1 VADVGNGSFT
11 HVAGVRDVVEGPR
24 PSHPSQARGE
34 PPDEAVPARRRDVVG
49 TVLGFARTLRH
60 AGVAASPDR
69 VEAMLAAVG
78 HLDVLD
84 PTAVYWAGRL
94 TLCGGPD
101 DLDRYDAAFAAY
113 FAGEVPRPTHTAGP
127 PKERLSQMAPLE
139 AGSGDAEDDDGDGPD
154 LAARASADEVLR
166 HRDVA
171 ELTADE
177 REHLRRLFALLVPAA
192 PLRSARR
199 RRPSPSGSVHPART
213 VRRALRDGGEVTR
226 LMHRRPTPRP
236 RRVVLLVDVS
246 GSMSPYADALLRF
259 AHAAVRARP
268 ASTEVFTIGTR
279 LTRVTREM
287 RLRDPD
293 RALAAS
299 GTAIP
304 DWSGGT
310 RLGEVLKAFLDRWG
324 QRGTARGAVVVVCSD
339 GWERGGAELL
349 GEQMARLRRLAHTVV
364 WVNPH
369 KGRTGYEPLT
379 GGMVAALPS
388 VDHFV
393 SGHSMAAFEELTG
406 VIQRA

>member
-1 VADVGNGSFT
+1 M
-11 HVAGVRDVVEGPR
+11 
-24 PSHPSQARGE
+24 
-34 PPDEAVPARRRDVVG
+34 
-49 TVLGFARTLRH
+49 LGFARTLRH

-69 VEAMLAAVG
+69 VEAMLAALG
-78 HLDVLD
+78 SLDVLD
-84 PTAVYWAGRL
+84 PGAVYWAGRL

-113 FAGEVPRPTHTAGP
+113 FAGERPRGARPSGRPDVQLAA
-127 PKERLSQMAPLE
+127 SAPLD
-139 AGSGDAEDDDGDGPD
+139 SGRGDGNDDPEAPQ
-154 LAARASADEVLR
+154 LAVQAGGDEVLR

-171 ELTADE
+171 QLSPAE

-192 PLRSARR
+192 PMRPARR
-199 RRPSPSGSVHPART
+199 RQASPLGAVHPART
-213 VRRALRDGGEVTR
+213 VRRALRSGGEVTR
-226 LMHRRPTPRP
+226 LLRHRRQARP
-236 RRVVLLVDVS
+236 RRVVLLIDVS
-246 GSMSPYADALLRF
+246 GSMAPYADALLRF

-268 ASTEVFTIGTR
+268 VTTEVFTIGTR

-299 GTAIP
+299 GSAIP

-324 QRGTARGAVVVVCSD
+324 QRGTARGAVIVLCSD
-339 GWERGGAELL
+339 GWERGGTELL
-349 GEQMARLRRLAHTVV
+349 AEQMVRLRRLAHAVV

-369 KGRTGYEPLT
+369 KGRAGYEPLT
-379 GGMVAALPS
+379 GGMQAALPS

-393 SGHSMAAFEELTG
+393 SGHSLAAFEELTG
-406 VIQRA
+406 VIQRV

>member
-1 VADVGNGSFT
+1 VT
-11 HVAGVRDVVEGPR
+11 PRDVV
-24 PSHPSQARGE
+24 
-34 PPDEAVPARRRDVVG
+34 D
-49 TVLGFARTLRH
+49 TVLGFARTLRA

-69 VEAMLAAVG
+69 VEAMLAALG
-78 HLDVLD
+78 ALDVLD
-84 PTAVYWAGRL
+84 PTDVYWAGRL

-101 DLDRYDAAFAAY
+101 DLDRYDAAFAAW
-113 FAGEVPRPTHTAGP
+113 FAGEVPRPRRPAP
-127 PKERLSQMAPLE
+127 QERPQLATTAPLE
-139 AGSGDAEDDDGDGPD
+139 PGSGDDDGTDTPE
-154 LAARASADEVLR
+154 LATQASADEVLR

-171 ELTADE
+171 GMTLAE
-177 REHLRRLFALLVPAA
+177 REHLRRLFALLRPAT
-192 PLRSARR
+192 PMRPARR
-199 RRPSPSGSVHPART
+199 RRPSPQGAVHPART
-213 VRRALRDGGEVTR
+213 VRRALRNGGEVTR
-226 LMHRRPTPRP
+226 LLHRRRAPRP
-236 RRVVLLVDVS
+236 RRVVLLIDVS

-299 GTAIP
+299 GSAIP

-339 GWERGGAELL
+339 GWERGGTQLL
-349 GEQMARLRRLAHTVV
+349 AAQMVRLRRLAHSVV

-369 KGRTGYEPLT
+369 KGRSGYEPLT

-388 VDHFV
+388 IDHFV

>member
-1 VADVGNGSFT
+1 MPDPVELRPA
-11 HVAGVRDVVEGPR
+11 RDVV
-24 PSHPSQARGE
+24 
-34 PPDEAVPARRRDVVG
+34 D

-69 VEAMLAAVG
+69 VESMLVALGA
-78 HLDVLD
+78 LDVLD
-84 PTAVYWAGRL
+84 PGAVYWAGRL
-94 TLCGGPD
+94 TLCAGPD
-101 DLDRYDAAFAAY
+101 DLDRYDAAFAVY
-113 FAGEVPRPTHTAGP
+113 FAGERPRAPRPSGRPEVHLTTT
-127 PKERLSQMAPLE
+127 APLE
-139 AGSGDAEDDDGDGPD
+139 PGSTDGDEEPEAPD
-154 LAARASADEVLR
+154 LAVQASAEEVLR

-171 ELTADE
+171 QLTPAE
-177 REHLRRLFALLVPAA
+177 REHLRRLFALLAPAT
-192 PLRSARR
+192 PMRPSRR
-199 RRPSPSGSVHPART
+199 RRASPQGSVHPART
-213 VRRALRDGGEVTR
+213 VRRALRSGGEVSR
-226 LMHRRPTPRP
+226 LMRHRRQARP

-246 GSMSPYADALLRF
+246 GSMAPYADALLRF

-268 ASTEVFTIGTR
+268 VSTEVFTIGTR

-293 RALAAS
+293 KALAAS
-299 GTAIP
+299 GSAIP

-324 QRGTARGAVVVVCSD
+324 QRGTARGAVIVVCSD
-339 GWERGGAELL
+339 GWERGGTDLL
-349 GEQMARLRRLAHTVV
+349 AAQMVRLRRLAHAVV

-369 KGRTGYEPLT
+369 KGRSGYEPLT
-379 GGMVAALPS
+379 GGMQAALPS

>member
-1 VADVGNGSFT
+1 VAAEDRA
-11 HVAGVRDVVEGPR
+11 VAAQSGRDVV
-24 PSHPSQARGE
+24 A
-34 PPDEAVPARRRDVVG
+34 

-69 VEAMLAAVG
+69 VEAMLAAAG

-94 TLCGGPD
+94 TLCGSPD
-101 DLDRYDAAFAAY
+101 DLERYDAAFAAY
-113 FAGEVPRPTHTAGP
+113 FGGEAPRPRRGSP
-127 PKERLSQMAPLE
+127 PERVQVVQAAPLSSGE
-139 AGSGDAEDDDGDGPD
+139 GSEDGGDPTD
-154 LAARASADEVLR
+154 LATQASGEEVLR

-171 ELTADE
+171 DLTLVE
-177 REHLRRLFALLVPAA
+177 REQLRRLFALLKPAA
-192 PLRSARR
+192 PMRASRR
-199 RRPSPSGSVHPART
+199 RSPSAHGSVHQART
-213 VRRALRDGGEVTR
+213 VRRALHDGGEVTR
-226 LMHRRPTPRP
+226 LLHHRARPRP
-236 RRVVLLVDVS
+236 RRVVLLIDVS
-246 GSMSPYADALLRF
+246 GSMTPYADALLRF

-279 LTRVTREM
+279 LTRVTREL

-299 GTAIP
+299 GSAIP

-310 RLGEVLKAFLDRWG
+310 RIGEVLKAFLDRWG
-324 QRGTARGAVVVVCSD
+324 QRGTARGAVVVLCSD

-349 GEQMARLRRLAHTVV
+349 AEQVARLQRLAHSVV

-369 KGRTGYEPLT
+369 KGRAGYEPLT
-379 GGMVAALPS
+379 AGMVAALPS

-393 SGHSMAAFEELTG
+393 AGHSLAAFEELAG
-406 VIQRA
+406 VITRA

>member
-1 VADVGNGSFT
+1 
-11 HVAGVRDVVEGPR
+11 
-24 PSHPSQARGE
+24 
-34 PPDEAVPARRRDVVG
+34 
-49 TVLGFARTLRH
+49 
-60 AGVAASPDR
+60 
-69 VEAMLAAVG
+69 
-78 HLDVLD
+78 
-84 PTAVYWAGRL
+84 VYWAGRL

-113 FAGEVPRPTHTAGP
+113 FAGEVPRASRQSGP
-127 PKERLSQMAPLE
+127 PPVPQLAVSAPLE
-139 AGSGDAEDDDGDGPD
+139 PGTGDGDDESETPQ
-154 LAARASADEVLR
+154 LAVQASPDEVLR

-171 ELTADE
+171 GLTPAE
-177 REHLRRLFALLVPAA
+177 RDHLRRLFALLAPAT
-192 PLRSARR
+192 PMRPSRR
-199 RRPSPSGSVHPART
+199 RRPSLRGAVHPART
-213 VRRALRDGGEVTR
+213 VRSALRDGGEVRR
-226 LMHRRPTPRP
+226 LMHHRRQARP

-268 ASTEVFTIGTR
+268 SSTEVFTIGTR
-279 LTRVTREM
+279 LTRVTREL
-287 RLRDPD
+287 RQRDPD
-293 RALAAS
+293 AALAAS
-299 GTAIP
+299 GSAIP

-324 QRGTARGAVVVVCSD
+324 QRGTARGAVVVLCSD
-339 GWERGGAELL
+339 GWERGGTELL
-349 GEQMARLRRLAHTVV
+349 AGQMVRLRRLAHSVV

-379 GGMVAALPS
+379 GGMQAALPS

>member
-1 VADVGNGSFT
+1 MADTRPASRP
-11 HVAGVRDVVEGPR
+11 ARDVV
-24 PSHPSQARGE
+24 
-34 PPDEAVPARRRDVVG
+34 D

-60 AGVAASPDR
+60 AGVVASPDR
-69 VEAMLAAVG
+69 VEAMLGALGA
-78 HLDVLD
+78 LDVLD
-84 PTAVYWAGRL
+84 PTDVYWAGRL

-113 FAGEVPRPTHTAGP
+113 FAGEAPRAHRTPASQP
-127 PKERLSQMAPLE
+127 PRLAATAPLDE
-139 AGSGDAEDDDGDGPD
+139 GAGEGSDDEGDPPD
-154 LAARASADEVLR
+154 LATRASADEVLR

-171 ELTADE
+171 DLSAAE
-177 REHLRRLFALLVPAA
+177 REHLRRLFALLVPAT
-192 PLRSARR
+192 PMRPARR
-199 RRPSPSGSVHPART
+199 RQPSGRGSVHPART
-213 VRRALRDGGEVTR
+213 VRRALRSGGEVTR
-226 LMHRRPTPRP
+226 LMHRRRQPRP

-268 ASTEVFTIGTR
+268 AATEVFTIGTR
-279 LTRVTREM
+279 LTRVTREL

-299 GTAIP
+299 ASAIP

-339 GWERGGAELL
+339 GWERGGTELL
-349 GEQMARLRRLAHTVV
+349 GEQMTRLRRLAHAVV

-369 KGRTGYEPLT
+369 KGRAGYEPLT
-379 GGMVAALPS
+379 GGMQAALPS
-388 VDHFV
+388 IDHFV

>member
-1 VADVGNGSFT
+1 MAE
-11 HVAGVRDVVEGPR
+11 AGTATARDVV
-24 PSHPSQARGE
+24 
-34 PPDEAVPARRRDVVG
+34 D
-49 TVLGFARTLRH
+49 TLLGFARTLRA

-78 HLDVLD
+78 SLDVLD
-84 PTAVYWAGRL
+84 ATDVYWAGRL
-94 TLCGGPD
+94 TLCAGPD
-101 DLDRYDAAFAAY
+101 DLDRYDAAFAAW
-113 FAGEVPRPTHTAGP
+113 FGGDRPRQAP
-127 PKERLSQMAPLE
+127 PAPRDREIVSAMAPLDV
-139 AGSGDAEDDDGDGPD
+139 GSGEGEQRDDASE
-154 LAARASADEVLR
+154 LAAQASAAEVLR
-166 HRDVA
+166 HRDVS
-171 ELTADE
+171 ELTVAE
-177 REHLRRLFALLVPAA
+177 REHLRRLFTLLRPAS
-192 PLRSARR
+192 PMRPSRR
-199 RRPSPSGSVHPART
+199 RRPNPQGAVHPART

-226 LMHRRPTPRP
+226 LLHRRAAPRP

-259 AHAAVRARP
+259 AHVAVRARP

-293 RALAAS
+293 KALAAS
-299 GTAIP
+299 GSAIP

-324 QRGTARGAVVVVCSD
+324 QRGTARGAVVVICSD

-349 GEQMARLRRLAHTVV
+349 GEQMARLRRLAHAVV

-369 KGRTGYEPLT
+369 KGREGYEPLT
-379 GGMVAALPS
+379 GGMRAALPS

-393 SGHSMAAFEELTG
+393 SGHSLAAFEELSG
-406 VIQRA
+406 VIGRA

>member
-1 VADVGNGSFT
+1 MAETGT
-11 HVAGVRDVVEGPR
+11 RDIV
-24 PSHPSQARGE
+24 
-34 PPDEAVPARRRDVVG
+34 D
-49 TVLGFARTLRH
+49 TVLGFARTLRA

-78 HLDVLD
+78 SLDVLD
-84 PTAVYWAGRL
+84 PTHVYWAGRL

-101 DLDRYDAAFAAY
+101 DLDRYDAAFVAY
-113 FAGEVPRPTHTAGP
+113 FAGEAPRRPRSAP
-127 PKERLSQMAPLE
+127 PERQVVSVMAPLD
-139 AGSGDAEDDDGDGPD
+139 AGSGEGEQSEEAND
-154 LAARASADEVLR
+154 LAVQASADEVLR
-166 HRDVA
+166 HRDVS
-171 ELTADE
+171 ELTVAE
-177 REHLRRLFALLVPAA
+177 REHLRRLFTLLRPAT
-192 PLRSARR
+192 PMRPSRR
-199 RRPSPSGSVHPART
+199 RRPSLLGAVHPART

-226 LMHRRPTPRP
+226 LLHRRAAPRP

-268 ASTEVFTIGTR
+268 SSTEVFTIGTR

-293 RALAAS
+293 KALAAS
-299 GTAIP
+299 GSAIP

-324 QRGTARGAVVVVCSD
+324 QRGMARGAVVVICSD
-339 GWERGGAELL
+339 GWERGGTELL
-349 GEQMARLRRLAHTVV
+349 ADQMARLRRLAHAVV

-369 KGRTGYEPLT
+369 KGREGYEPLT
-379 GGMVAALPS
+379 GGMQAALPS
-388 VDHFV
+388 IDSFV
-393 SGHSMAAFEELTG
+393 AGHSLAAFEELSG

>member
-1 VADVGNGSFT
+1 VAEVRD
-11 HVAGVRDVVEGPR
+11 RDVV
-24 PSHPSQARGE
+24 
-34 PPDEAVPARRRDVVG
+34 D
-49 TVLGFARTLRH
+49 TVLGFARTLRA
-60 AGVAASPDR
+60 AGVPASPDR
-69 VEAMLAAVG
+69 VEAMLAALG
-78 HLDVLD
+78 SLDVLD
-84 PTAVYWAGRL
+84 PTDVYWAGRL

-113 FAGEVPRPTHTAGP
+113 FAGEAPRARRPAAQ
-127 PKERLSQMAPLE
+127 ERPQLSTTAPLE
-139 AGSGDAEDDDGDGPD
+139 PGTGEGDDADAPD
-154 LAARASADEVLR
+154 LATQASADEVLR

-171 ELTADE
+171 EMSVAE
-177 REHLRRLFALLVPAA
+177 RAHLRRLFALLRPAT
-192 PLRSARR
+192 PMRPARR
-199 RRPSPSGSVHPART
+199 RRPSPQGSVHPART

-226 LMHRRPTPRP
+226 LLHRRRSPRP

-293 RALAAS
+293 KALAAS
-299 GTAIP
+299 GSAIP

-339 GWERGGAELL
+339 GWERGGTELL
-349 GEQMARLRRLAHTVV
+349 AEQMVRLRRLAHSVV

-369 KGRTGYEPLT
+369 KGRAGYEPLT
-379 GGMVAALPS
+379 GGMVAALPAI
-388 VDHFV
+388 DHFV

>member
-1 VADVGNGSFT
+1 MGPD
-11 HVAGVRDVVEGPR
+11 HVLPR
-24 PSHPSQARGE
+24 T
-34 PPDEAVPARRRDVVG
+34 RDVVG
-49 TVLGFARTLRH
+49 TVLGFARTLRA
-60 AGVAASPDR
+60 AGVTASPDR
-69 VEAMLAAVG
+69 VEAMLGAVA

-113 FAGEVPRPTHTAGP
+113 FGGEAPRPRRGGATGP
-127 PKERLSQMAPLE
+127 PRLAQVAPLRTGE
-139 AGSGDAEDDDGDGPD
+139 GSRDGDEPAD
-154 LAARASADEVLR
+154 LATRASGEEVLR

-171 ELTADE
+171 DLTPAE
-177 REHLRRLFALLVPAA
+177 REHLRRLFALLAPAA
-192 PLRSARR
+192 PMRTSRR
-199 RRPSPSGSVHPART
+199 RTPSPAGPVHQART

-226 LMHRRPTPRP
+226 LLHHRARPRP
-236 RRVVLLVDVS
+236 RRVVLLIDVS

-268 ASTEVFTIGTR
+268 ASTEVFTLGTR
-279 LTRVTREM
+279 LTRVTREL

-299 GTAIP
+299 GSAIP

-310 RLGEVLKAFLDRWG
+310 RIGEALKAFLDRWG
-324 QRGTARGAVVVVCSD
+324 QRGTARGAVVVLCSD

-349 GEQMARLRRLAHTVV
+349 GEQMTRLHRLAHAVV

-369 KGRTGYEPLT
+369 KGRVGYEPLT
-379 GGMVAALPS
+379 AGMVAALPS

-393 SGHSMAAFEELTG
+393 AGHSLAAFEELAG
-406 VIQRA
+406 VITRA

>member
-1 VADVGNGSFT
+1 VAVDNGFSP
-11 HVAGVRDVVEGPR
+11 APRDVVE
-24 PSHPSQARGE
+24 
-34 PPDEAVPARRRDVVG
+34 

-60 AGVAASPDR
+60 AGVGASPDR
-69 VEAMLAAVG
+69 VEAMLSAVG

-94 TLCGGPD
+94 TLCGSPD

-113 FAGEVPRPTHTAGP
+113 FGGEAPRARRSTAP
-127 PKERLSQMAPLE
+127 EQPRVVQTAPL
-139 AGSGDAEDDDGDGPD
+139 SVGDGSDEGGDPSD
-154 LAARASADEVLR
+154 LATRASGEEVLR
-166 HRDVA
+166 QRDVA
-171 ELTADE
+171 ELTIAE
-177 REHLRRLFALLVPAA
+177 REQLRRLFMLLVPAS
-192 PLRSARR
+192 PMRPSRR
-199 RRPSPSGSVHPART
+199 RSPSAHGSIHRART

-226 LMHRRPTPRP
+226 LVHHRARPRP
-236 RRVVLLVDVS
+236 RRVVLLIDVS

-268 ASTEVFTIGTR
+268 ATTEVFTIGTR
-279 LTRVTREM
+279 LTRVTREL

-299 GTAIP
+299 GSAIP

-310 RLGEVLKAFLDRWG
+310 RIGEVLKAFLDRWG

-339 GWERGGAELL
+339 GWERGGADLL
-349 GEQMARLRRLAHTVV
+349 GEQMARLQRLAHAVV

-379 GGMVAALPS
+379 AGMVAALPS
-388 VDHFV
+388 IDHFV
-393 SGHSMAAFEELTG
+393 AGHSLAAFEELAG
-406 VIQRA
+406 VITRA

>member
-1 VADVGNGSFT
+1 VPSLA
-11 HVAGVRDVVEGPR
+11 ARPARDVV
-24 PSHPSQARGE
+24 
-34 PPDEAVPARRRDVVG
+34 D

-60 AGVAASPDR
+60 AGVGASPDR

-78 HLDVLD
+78 ALDVLD
-84 PTAVYWAGRL
+84 PRAFYWAGRL

-101 DLDRYDAAFAAY
+101 DLIRYDAAFAAY
-113 FAGEVPRPTHTAGP
+113 FAGEAPRAARSAGRP
-127 PKERLSQMAPLE
+127 DVQLAASAPLDP
-139 AGSGDAEDDDGDGPD
+139 GTGDGDDSDAPD
-154 LAARASADEVLR
+154 LAALASADEVLR
-166 HRDVA
+166 HRDVGEMTPA
-171 ELTADE
+171 ERA
-177 REHLRRLFALLVPAA
+177 HLRRLFALLVPAT
-192 PLRSARR
+192 PMRPARR
-199 RRPSPSGSVHPART
+199 RRPSPQGAVHPART
-213 VRRALRDGGEVTR
+213 VRRALRDGGEVSR
-226 LMHRRPTPRP
+226 LMYRRRQPRP

-246 GSMSPYADALLRF
+246 GSMAPYADALLRF

-268 ASTEVFTIGTR
+268 SSTEVFTIGTR
-279 LTRVTREM
+279 LTRVTREL

-324 QRGTARGAVVVVCSD
+324 QRGTARGAVVIVCSD
-339 GWERGGAELL
+339 GWERGGTELL
-349 GEQMARLRRLAHTVV
+349 GEQMARLRRLAHAVV

-379 GGMVAALPS
+379 GGMMAALPS

>member
-1 VADVGNGSFT
+1 VGIAS
-11 HVAGVRDVVEGPR
+11 HAAGG
-24 PSHPSQARGE
+24 
-34 PPDEAVPARRRDVVG
+34 RDVVG
-49 TVLGFARTLRH
+49 VVLGFARTLRA
-60 AGVAASPDR
+60 AGVTASPDR
-69 VEAMLAAVG
+69 VEAMLAAVSVLG
-78 HLDVLD
+78 VLD
-84 PTAVYWAGRL
+84 ATAVYWAGRL
-94 TLCGGPD
+94 TLCAGPD

-113 FAGEVPRPTHTAGP
+113 FGGEAPRRSAATSGP
-127 PKERLSQMAPLE
+127 PPPRVSSTAPLE
-139 AGSGDAEDDDGDGPD
+139 QGSGAGEEAEDPSD
-154 LAARASADEVLR
+154 LAVAASGDEVLR

-171 ELTADE
+171 DLTPAE
-177 REHLRRLFALLVPAA
+177 REHLRRLFALVRPAA
-192 PLRSARR
+192 PMRASRR
-199 RRPSPSGSVHPART
+199 RRAALRGAVHPART

-226 LMHRRPTPRP
+226 LLRRRARPRP

-293 RALAAS
+293 RALGAS
-299 GTAIP
+299 GDAIP

-339 GWERGGAELL
+339 GWERGSPDLL
-349 GEQMARLRRLAHTVV
+349 REQMARLRRLAHAVV

-369 KGRTGYEPLT
+369 KGRSGYEPLT
-379 GGMVAALPS
+379 GGMQAALPS
-388 VDHFV
+388 VDAFV
-393 SGHSMAAFEELTG
+393 SGHSLAAFEELSG
-406 VIQRA
+406 VISRA